1 PESVHMLKWPTP
13 SEERIDPKLEEEMKV
28 VKEVIEASF
37 STRQAARI
45 KTRMPLLRMKVV
57 TDSESVKAA
66 IERMKGVIEDQ
77 ANVKEVE
84 VITPEEGWRM
94 KDVILIPNRSILGP
108 VFREKSGRVADA
120 ISKLNG
126 KGAMDSF
133 ARGEAV
139 WVEVDGVGRV
149 EVKREYVNV
158 QERLP
163 ENYRSEKCK
172 YGEIFIDTTRSDE
185 LLAEGL
191 ARDVVRRIQEM
202 RKRADLNV
210 DDYIK
215 AFVTAPSEDARRALE
230 SRATQIAGEVRA
242 KELRISLQE
251 PDFGTPEAW
260 EIEGEKYTISI
271 EKI

>member
-1 PESVHMLKWPTP
+1 MLRWPSA
-13 SEERIDPKLEEEMKV
+13 SEERMDPELEDEMKV

-37 STRQAARI
+37 SARQAARI

-57 TDSESVKAA
+57 TGSESVKAA
-66 IERMKGVIEDQ
+66 VERMRGVIEDQ

-94 KDVILIPNRSILGP
+94 KDVVLIPNRSILGP
-108 VFREKSGRVADA
+108 IFREKSGLVSSA
-120 ISKLNG
+120 ISALNG
-126 KGAMDSF
+126 KEVIEAF
-133 ARGEAV
+133 ERGEGV
-139 WVEVDGVGRV
+139 WVEVEGLGRV
-149 EVKREYVNV
+149 EVRKDYVSV
-158 QERLP
+158 HERLP
-163 ENYRSEKCK
+163 ENYRSEKCR
-172 YGEIFIDTTRSDE
+172 YGEVFIDTTRSDE

-215 AFVTAPSEDARRALE
+215 AFVKAPSEDVRRALE

-251 PDFGTPEAW
+251 PDFGAPEEW